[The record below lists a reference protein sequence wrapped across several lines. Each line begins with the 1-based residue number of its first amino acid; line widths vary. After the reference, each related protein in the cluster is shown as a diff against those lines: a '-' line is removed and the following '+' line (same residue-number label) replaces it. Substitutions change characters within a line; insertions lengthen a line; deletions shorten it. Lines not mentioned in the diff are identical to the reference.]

1 MSGDYHP
8 GAVAIARRM
17 RGIFLGQSKAWR
29 IDASAE
35 LVRSNLILELGLSEE
50 QFEIHDTFQELLT
63 DGSIVPAETITRIS
77 LGGPPLERV
86 TQLPAEDTSTDVYLA
101 AIPPIER
108 TELTPE
114 QIAQAIHGHSLLAH
128 QPAGIQHLLQ
138 RTSALLADDMGLGKT
153 RQAIIAAAVR
163 AANRPILVITLSTLI
178 INWQREIQMVYPE
191 ARMGCKSLTPLRSG
205 SLLTKSGWVSTLCK
219 PLTSR

>member
-1 MSGDYHP
+1 MELADGRFQDTC
-8 GAVAIARRM
+8 
-17 RGIFLGQSKAWR
+17 QSICQR
-29 IDASAE
+29 IEAAQSAPDRQ
-35 LVRSNLILELGLSEE
+35 VFTWGWS
-50 QFEIHDTFQELLT
+50 FE
-63 DGSIVPAETITRIS
+63 S
-77 LGGPPLERV
+77 PPLV
-86 TQLPAEDTSTDVYLA
+86 HGGIL
-101 AIPPIER
+101 
-108 TELTPE
+108 
-114 QIAQAIHGHSLLAH
+114 IHGHSLLDH